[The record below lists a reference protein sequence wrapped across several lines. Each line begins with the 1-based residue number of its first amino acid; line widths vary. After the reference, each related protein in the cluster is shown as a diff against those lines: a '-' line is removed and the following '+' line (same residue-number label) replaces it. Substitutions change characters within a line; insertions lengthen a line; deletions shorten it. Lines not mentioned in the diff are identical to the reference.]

1 MPGFN
6 TIEEIVSDLQ
16 NGRMVVLV
24 DERSKKGD
32 GIETVGEGE
41 LVMIGGLTTTESV
54 NFMMRTAGSPPA
66 VAIGPERI
74 RQLGLQEGRS
84 ELGPRGASILAA
96 INARELMGTGVSS
109 QDRAQTI
116 RKLADPQSIAEDFVQ
131 PGHVIPLLAQSGG
144 VLKRAGHTE
153 ASVDLVKIANNQQ
166 VALMAAILDSSGQ
179 VADTPY
185 LLDFAKKHQF
195 KIATIHDLIAHR
207 RQTEKLIQC
216 EAITPMPTRHGE
228 FTAYAY
234 KSIVDENPYVALVY
248 GDITEGN
255 ETLVRMHSGCLTG
268 DALGSL
274 LCDCGEQL
282 DRSIELIV
290 KEGRGVIV
298 YIQHHE
304 GRGIGI
310 LHKLKAYELQH
321 RKGLDTIEANH
332 ALGHPTDSRDY
343 GIGAQVLYDLGLRK
357 VRFLTNN
364 PQKRVGLEAYGI
376 TVVEQLSIEATP
388 NKHNMRYLETKRDRM
403 GHITLLSAE
412 EK

>member
-1 MPGFN
+1 MLGFN

-41 LVMIGGLTTTESV
+41 LVMMGGLTTTESV

-96 INARELMGTGVSS
+96 VNARELMGTGVSS

>member
-1 MPGFN
+1 VPGFN

-41 LVMIGGLTTTESV
+41 LVMMGGLTTTESV

-96 INARELMGTGVSS
+96 VNARELMGTGVSS

>member
-1 MPGFN
+1 VPGFN

>member
-41 LVMIGGLTTTESV
+41 LVMMGGLTTTESV

-96 INARELMGTGVSS
+96 VNARELMGTGVSS